1 MQFCARTPGANTDT
15 SARTLQPA
23 LFFASTFKT
32 FDTFATVTMETA
44 TMTVQLFTS
53 VAGRGSKLMV
63 DHTRAAKAQR
73 F

>member
-1 MQFCARTPGANTDT
+1 
-15 SARTLQPA
+15 
-23 LFFASTFKT
+23 
-32 FDTFATVTMETA
+32 
-44 TMTVQLFTS
+44 MTVQLFTS